1 MRICFGLILAIPAPF
16 SLKIPLFYK
25 MSRFK
30 GKITTLLRVYP
41 QFFSNSSIPNS
52 EVACS
57 HLSKLSLLK
66 GRGRRCEG
74 YDEFERKK
82 CAPLKQEVRTF
93 CLGTRK

>member
-25 MSRFK
+25 NEPIK

-41 QFFSNSSIPNS
+41 QFFPNS

-57 HLSKLSLLK
+57 NLSKLSLLK

-82 CAPLKQEVRTF
+82 CAPLRQEVRTF
-93 CLGTRK
+93 CLRAR